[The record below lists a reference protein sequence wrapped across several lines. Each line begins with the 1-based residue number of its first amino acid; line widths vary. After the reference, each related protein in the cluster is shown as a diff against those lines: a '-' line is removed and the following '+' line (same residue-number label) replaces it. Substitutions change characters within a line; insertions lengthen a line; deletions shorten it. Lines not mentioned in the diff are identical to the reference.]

1 MALIRLTC
9 SPWFSIQSSTWIR
22 NSKLSSNIIVYLLK
36 SPFTPSAFSFQIL
49 DYLRSNDKYIQEPF
63 QRNHRLNIYIYNVH
77 NHGIFVSLPTIVCYF
92 NGQGCFPYARGTV
105 ASDVRV
111 TCPCWG
117 PVRGK
122 FRQATWPWTGY
133 MRATNWRRP
142 TDYCNE
148 LAKATPMSRLS
159 DSEFENW
166 QTCEC
171 PAEHLRVHYSVV
183 IT

>member
-1 MALIRLTC
+1 MI
-9 SPWFSIQSSTWIR
+9 
-22 NSKLSSNIIVYLLK
+22 
-36 SPFTPSAFSFQIL
+36 
-49 DYLRSNDKYIQEPF
+49 
-63 QRNHRLNIYIYNVH
+63 NIYKNLFSEIIGWIYIFTIYVH
-77 NHGIFVSLPTIVCYF
+77 NHGIFVCLPSIVSYF

-159 DSEFENW
+159 ELTDLWMSCNLVPGVSHL
-166 QTCEC
+166 
-171 PAEHLRVHYSVV
+171 PAQASLSLGREDERPWERGWMSCRSFARTLFGSNYL
-183 IT
+183 IMINNGQ

>member
-1 MALIRLTC
+1 MIN
-9 SPWFSIQSSTWIR
+9 IYK
-22 NSKLSSNIIVYLLK
+22 NLSSEIIGW
-36 SPFTPSAFSFQIL
+36 
-49 DYLRSNDKYIQEPF
+49 
-63 QRNHRLNIYIYNVH
+63 IYIFTIYVH
-77 NHGIFVSLPTIVCYF
+77 NHGIFVSLPSIVCYF

-105 ASDVRV
+105 ASDVSV

-133 MRATNWRRP
+133 IRATNWRRP

-148 LAKATPMSRLS
+148 LAKATPMSRPS

-171 PAEHLRVHYSVV
+171 PATSFPGSLIFPPKLLSRLGGKMRDPENEVECPADRLPVHYSVV